1 MNDTANIILTTE
13 EYKAKLDRVVKQI
26 FVNKQILARIIKKVV
41 PEFENISLED
51 IENKYIFTDDKTI
64 SGVPVGR
71 NLTNA
76 ASLSTEDTTT
86 NEGIVYYDL
95 LFKVAYPGR
104 DGQMIGMY
112 INIELQQDY
121 YPGYALE
128 TRAAYY
134 AARRLSSQLPYISQS
149 TNYSSL
155 QKIYSIWICM
165 GNVPAKDANT
175 ISLYRMEKCD
185 ILGSVK
191 RERELYDLMNFVL
204 IRFNDDVLT
213 QDDLIHLLQ
222 TICSNKVKKREK
234 LSAMEKAGIRLTE
247 DVQEGVNRMCNYGD
261 MIEARAEMREKE
273 KIALELL
280 HDMPIEKVSKYT
292 QLSVDALLKLAKKNN
307 IKIKSF
313 A

>member
-1 MNDTANIILTTE
+1 MLEICVILLT
-13 EYKAKLDRVVKQI
+13 
-26 FVNKQILARIIKKVV
+26 FKKETR
-41 PEFENISLED
+41 EFC
-51 IENKYIFTDDKTI
+51 
-64 SGVPVGR
+64 R
-71 NLTNA
+71 N
-76 ASLSTEDTTT
+76 
-86 NEGIVYYDL
+86 DL
-95 LFKVAYPGR
+95 LFKVAYPGK

-134 AARRLSSQLPYISQS
+134 AARRLSSQLPNISRS
-149 TNYSSL
+149 TNYSNL

-175 ISLYRMEKCD
+175 ISLYRMEKRD
-185 ILGSVK
+185 ILGNINQ
-191 RERELYDLMNFVL
+191 ERELYDLMNFVL

-222 TICSNKVKKREK
+222 TICSNKVEKEEK

-261 MIEARAEMREKE
+261 MIEIREKE
-273 KIALELL
+273 KIAIKLL
-280 HDMPIEKVSKYT
+280 RDLPVEKVSEYT
-292 QLSVDALLKLAKKNN
+292 QLSVRTLIKLAEKNK
-307 IKIKSF
+307 IKIKSL